1 MIQAYAKSDKG
12 KVRDMNQDY
21 YYISNSLDR
30 IQLYILADGMGGYN
44 GGEIASN
51 LAVKTAKNYIENNFK
66 DIPKDRDSI
75 IQLVGSS
82 MEYANMI
89 VYEKSKENPE
99 LQGMGTT
106 LEICLIYN
114 NKAYIGHVGDSR
126 IYRIRKDFIRKL
138 TTDHSYVQ
146 KLVKEGTITKEQA
159 AHHPQKNMLMKA
171 LGCNAFVEPDVMV
184 KGFLKDD
191 VLIICSD
198 GLSNLVEQDTIKE
211 IAKNKNIEQ
220 ATKDLV
226 NRANDRGGYDNV
238 TVVLIKNI

>member
-1 MIQAYAKSDKG
+1 MIKAYAKSDKG
-12 KVRDMNQDY
+12 KVREINQDY
-21 YYISNSLDR
+21 FYISTSLDQV
-30 IQLYILADGMGGYN
+30 QLYILADGMGGYN
-44 GGEIASN
+44 GGEIASS
-51 LAVKTAKNYIENNFK
+51 LAVQTAKNYIENNFK
-66 DIPKDRDSI
+66 DIEKDKDSI
-75 IQLVGSS
+75 IQLLGSS

-89 VYEKSKENPE
+89 VYEKSKEKPE

-138 TTDHSYVQ
+138 TQDHSYVQ

-159 AHHPQKNMLMKA
+159 EHHPQKNMLMKA

-191 VLIICSD
+191 ILIMNSD
-198 GLSNLVEQDTIKE
+198 GLSNLVPQEE
-211 IAKNKNIEQ
+211 IFRWAKKDIEQ
-220 ATKDLV
+220 APKELV
-226 NRANDRGGYDNV
+226 EIANNNGGYDNI
-238 TVVLIKNI
+238 TVIVIKNI

>member
-1 MIQAYAKSDKG
+1 MIKAYAKSDQG
-12 KVRDMNQDY
+12 KVREINQDY
-21 YYISNSLDR
+21 FYISNSLDEV
-30 IQLYILADGMGGYN
+30 QLYILADGMGGYN
-44 GGEIASN
+44 GGEIASK
-51 LAVKTAKNYIENNFK
+51 LAVQTAKNYIENNFK
-66 DIPKDRDSI
+66 DIEKDRDSI
-75 IQLVGSS
+75 IQLLGSS
-82 MEYANMI
+82 MEYANMV

-114 NKAYIGHVGDSR
+114 NKVFIGHVGDSR
-126 IYRIRKDFIRKL
+126 IYRIRKQFIRKL
-138 TTDHSYVQ
+138 TQDHSYVQ

-191 VLIICSD
+191 ILIICSD
-198 GLSNLVEQDTIKE
+198 GLTNLVDQETIYE
-211 IAKNKNIEQ
+211 MASKNIEQ

-226 NRANDRGGYDNV
+226 KLANDRGGYDNI
-238 TVVLIKNI
+238 TVVIVYND